1 MVDPEGVFLLS
12 ERGYFVLKGEL
23 YCKLAPLINGHH
35 SADDT
40 VDKLAHDATPAEV
53 YYALGLLETRGYV
66 VEAYGVVPPDR
77 AAFWHTLDL
86 DPELAES
93 RLKETT
99 VSLAQVGAVPVEPL
113 TSALAAL
120 NIQVHKDGD
129 FAVVLSD
136 DYLQYGLGE
145 FNSAALKSGRPWLLV
160 KPLGMTLWIGPNL
173 RPGKTACWE
182 CLAQRLRTNRKIES
196 YLQNKKATATFSRKP
211 MVDISRS
218 IQFALR
224 ATGSAMDNTQ

>member
-1 MVDPEGVFLLS
+1 M
-12 ERGYFVLKGEL
+12 
-23 YCKLAPLINGHH
+23 
-35 SADDT
+35 
-40 VDKLAHDATPAEV
+40 
-53 YYALGLLETRGYV
+53 
-66 VEAYGVVPPDR
+66 
-77 AAFWHTLDL
+77 
-86 DPELAES
+86 AES

-99 VSLAQVGAVPVEPL
+99 VSLAQFGAVPVEPL

-160 KPLGMTLWIGPNL
+160 KPLGMTLWIGPNF